1 MSSAIK
7 KAVTAEDALFYHQFP
22 TAGKVSIAPSKP
34 MGSTRDLSLAYSP
47 GVAFPCLEIQKEP
60 LDAYKYTSKGNMVA
74 VISNG
79 TAVLGLG
86 NLGAMAS
93 KPVMEGKAVL
103 FKRFGGIDAIDVEVE
118 SYDIEE
124 FCNIVA
130 KIGESWGGINLE
142 DIKSPECFEIEA
154 RLKKMLKV
162 PVFHD
167 DQHGTAI
174 VVAAGIINAC
184 EISGKKIENLK
195 VVMNG
200 AGAAGI
206 ACLKLILTMGIQQKN
221 VIICDRTGVVYKG
234 RNDIPVDDIKYQ
246 YAVDTKARTVSE
258 ALDGTDVF
266 IGLSAKDAINKDS
279 IKNMAKD
286 PIIFAMA
293 NPDPEIR
300 PEDALAARPDAIVA
314 TGRSDYPNQVNNVMG
329 FPYIFRGALDVEATD
344 INEEM
349 KIAAALAIAKLARQP
364 VPTEVLN
371 MYPDRKL
378 EYGKG
383 YIIPTPFDPR
393 LITEVS
399 MAVAKAAMETG
410 VARKKIED
418 WDAYKQKLQ
427 SYVNPTANAMS
438 IITKQLQQK
447 KRKIVF
453 AEGEELEIIK
463 AAIYMK
469 SNGFAE
475 PILVGKVDKIEE
487 VMKAASIKSLEGVE
501 IINAAISTHNDKYID
516 TFYAK
521 TARNGMLLR
530 DCERLVKTDRNIFSA
545 CMVEV
550 GDADCML
557 TGYTR
562 GYMHTYN
569 DIRSVISAKQDAVV
583 FGLSAL
589 ISGNKIIFVSD
600 TAINEFPTAE
610 ELVKIAEKTAH
621 KVRTFG
627 ITPRVAFISHS
638 NFGSKHGAGNQRVMD
653 AIKILDGKKVDFEY
667 EGEMTIGVALSEN
680 PKKHYPFNRLS
691 GSANVLI
698 MPGMHSASISTNLVK
713 EFTGGV
719 LIGPI
724 LSGLEHSA
732 QILRID
738 CDFNSIINLASLACV
753 YSK

>member
-1 MSSAIK
+1 MST
-7 KAVTAEDALFYHQFP
+7 KAVTPEDALKYHEFP
-22 TAGKVSIAPSKP
+22 HPGKISITPSKP

-47 GVAFPCLEIQKEP
+47 GVAFPCLEIQKNP
-60 LDAYKYTSKGNMVA
+60 LDAYRYTSKGNMVA

-86 NLGAMAS
+86 NLGAIAG
-93 KPVMEGKAVL
+93 KPVMEGKAIL
-103 FKRFGGIDAIDVEVE
+103 FKRFGGIDAVDVEVE
-118 SYDIEE
+118 SYDIDD

-130 KIGESWGGINLE
+130 KIGETWGGINLE

-154 RLKKMLKV
+154 RLKKMLKI

-206 ACLKLILTMGIQQKN
+206 ACLKLILTIGVRQEN

-234 RNDIPVDDIKYQ
+234 RNDIPADDIKYQ
-246 YAVDTKARTVSE
+246 YASDTKARTVHE
-258 ALDGTDVF
+258 ALDGADVF

-279 IKNMAKD
+279 VKNMARD

-293 NPDPEIR
+293 NPDPEIK
-300 PEDALAARPDAIVA
+300 PEDAISARPDAIVA
-314 TGRSDYPNQVNNVMG
+314 TGRSDYANQVNNVMG

-364 VPTEVLN
+364 VPTEVLK
-371 MYPDRKL
+371 MYPNRKL

-393 LITEVS
+393 LIVEVS
-399 MAVAKAAMETG
+399 TAVAKAAIETG
-410 VARKKIED
+410 VARKTIEN

-438 IITKQLQQK
+438 VISRQLQQK

-469 SNGFAE
+469 SNGLADS
-475 PILVGKVDKIEE
+475 ILVGKLDKIEE

-501 IINAAISTHNDKYID
+501 IMNAAICTKNDQYINILYSKNQRD
-516 TFYAK
+516 
-521 TARNGMLLR
+521 GMLLR
-530 DCERLVKTDRNIFSA
+530 DCERLVKTDRNIFSSCVVA
-545 CMVEV
+545 N
-550 GDADCML
+550 GDADCMI

-562 GYMHTYN
+562 GYTHTYK
-569 DIRSVISAKQDAVV
+569 DIKMMFSQKSDQIV
-583 FGLSAL
+583 FGTSVL

-600 TAINEFPTAE
+600 TAINEFPTPD
-610 ELVKIAEKTAH
+610 ELVKIAEETAK
-621 KVRTFG
+621 KVVAFG
-627 ITPRVAFISHS
+627 ITPRIAFISHS
-638 NFGSKHGAGNQRVMD
+638 NFGSKHGAGNQRIIE
-653 AIKILDGKKVDFEY
+653 AIKILDSKKVDFEY
-667 EGEMTIGVALSEN
+667 DGEMTIGVALSEN

-691 GSANVLI
+691 GPANVLI

-713 EFTGGV
+713 DFTGGV

-724 LSGLEHSA
+724 LIGLEKSV
-732 QILRID
+732 QILRVD
-738 CDFNSIINLASLACV
+738 CDFNSIINLASIACI
-753 YSK
+753 YS